1 MIDPSKL
8 TPSEIR
14 DHLDKIKQLQKDSHA
29 ELELQR
35 QRVELME
42 AGLVVKPHQAKLVM
56 DAWKDFY
63 KLEGKVKLGDE
74 LFKVVG
80 DIDMERL
87 TKRKD
92 DER

>member
-1 MIDPSKL
+1 MDPSKL
-8 TPSEIR
+8 TPDEIR
-14 DHLDKIKQLQKDSHA
+14 THLGKIKQLQKDTHA
-29 ELELQR
+29 ELDLQR

-56 DAWKDFY
+56 DAWKDYY

-80 DIDMERL
+80 DIDVERL
-87 TKRKD
+87 TKRRD
-92 DER
+92 DEV